1 MTRTFTDQVNGLDP
15 DRPVCRTTWP
25 ARAFVLGGPA
35 LAAVC
40 TAVALGLDVGAEH
53 IGPLWMAAIA
63 WTVFANLAGALW
75 REFCHGDWCALS
87 GYELPEDD
95 GEMDEWLSR
104 TGRYSWLGDME
115 LGRRCAAV
123 GHGGQQP
130 GAAPTRGALAP
141 GLLRPLG

>member
-15 DRPVCRTTWP
+15 DRPVCRTTWL

-35 LAAVC
+35 LATVC

-63 WTVFANLAGALW
+63 WTVFAILAGALW
-75 REFCHGDWCALS
+75 REFCHGDWWALS

-104 TGRYSWLGDME
+104 TGRYSWLRAWSWVGDVLPLVTADSSVE
-115 LGRRCAAV
+115 RAT
-123 GHGGQQP
+123 H
-130 GAAPTRGALAP
+130 
-141 GLLRPLG
+141 LL